1 MAYTQKINSRDID
14 TPGSFRENQEKKY
27 RKGYRRVISEE
38 SGSTDQGRKTVI
50 ATYRPSRNLS
60 KVVETDIEYKTP
72 TSPRKKLTI
81 KEKTKRHNDGSVK
94 SYKYI
99 VKQNGSIVPEVTKPK
114 VKYKRG
120 EKPFG
125 RKF

>member
-50 ATYRPSRNLS
+50 ATYRPFFGLS
-60 KVVETDIEYKTP
+60 KVVEKDIEYKTP

-81 KEKTKRHNDGSVK
+81 KEKTKRYNDGSVK

-99 VKQNGSIVPEVTKPK
+99 VKQNGSIVSEVTKPK
-114 VKYKRG
+114 VKYKKG

>member
-27 RKGYRRVISEE
+27 RKGYRKVISEE

-81 KEKTKRHNDGSVK
+81 KEKQRNIMTVVLDHTNTSSNKTV
-94 SYKYI
+94 I
-99 VKQNGSIVPEVTKPK
+99 
-114 VKYKRG
+114 
-120 EKPFG
+120 
-125 RKF
+125 